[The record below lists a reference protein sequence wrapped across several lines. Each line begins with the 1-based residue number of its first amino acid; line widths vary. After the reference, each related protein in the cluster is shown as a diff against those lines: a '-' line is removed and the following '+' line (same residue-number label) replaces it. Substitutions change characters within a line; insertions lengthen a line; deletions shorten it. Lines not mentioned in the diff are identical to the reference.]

1 MSTENTNFKKRD
13 RVDFIVNYLLFF
25 SVIIA
30 FLTLISLIF
39 DIFNDGWDWFDWQ
52 FFNSFP
58 SRKPE
63 IAGIKAAFYG
73 TVWVMS
79 ITALLSIPI
88 GISTALYLEMFADDS
103 RFNRFIKVNISNLA
117 GVPSIIYGIIGM
129 AVFVEFFQMGRV
141 ILAGAL
147 TMTLLILPIIIIA
160 SQEAIKQVPG
170 YYMDAALALG
180 ATKWQAVVKV
190 ILPQSIPG
198 IVSGFILAMSRAI
211 GESAPMIAISALVY
225 ITFLPEGP
233 LDRFTVMPIQI
244 YNWISQPQDGFRGL
258 AAAGIILLL
267 IMLLSLNSLAK
278 LRKFIPSTAPE
289 NVPMLLSPS
298 KPSTPALISLLFIS
312 SSE

>member
-1 MSTENTNFKKRD
+1 MSAENTNFKKRD
-13 RVDFIVNYLLFF
+13 RVDNIVNFLLFF

-103 RFNRFIKVNISNLA
+103 RFNRFIKINISNLA

-267 IMLLSLNSLAK
+267 IMLLSLNSLAIF
-278 LRKFIPSTAPE
+278 LRDYFQRR
-289 NVPMLLSPS
+289 N
-298 KPSTPALISLLFIS
+298 
-312 SSE
+312 

>member
-1 MSTENTNFKKRD
+1 MDYNSSNFKLRERAD
-13 RVDFIVNYLLFF
+13 RFINYLLFL
-25 SVIIA
+25 SVTIA
-30 FLTLISLIF
+30 FLTLAALVI
-39 DIFNDGWDWFDWQ
+39 DILNDGLDWFDFQ

-73 TVWVMS
+73 TIWVMS

-88 GISTALYLEMFADDS
+88 GVATALYLEMFADDS
-103 RFNRFIKVNISNLA
+103 KFNRFIKVNISNLA

-141 ILAGAL
+141 ILAGSL

-160 SQEAIKQVPG
+160 SQEAIKQVPN

-180 ATKWQAVVKV
+180 ATKWQAVVKI

-198 IVSGFILAMSRAI
+198 IVSGCILAMSRAI

-225 ITFLPEGP
+225 ITFLPEGH

-267 IMLLSLNSLAK
+267 IMLLSLNSFAIF
-278 LRKFIPSTAPE
+278 LRDYFQKR
-289 NVPMLLSPS
+289 N
-298 KPSTPALISLLFIS
+298 
-312 SSE
+312 

>member
-1 MSTENTNFKKRD
+1 MNNNSSNFKIREITDKL
-13 RVDFIVNYLLFF
+13 INYLLFF
-25 SVIIA
+25 SIIIA
-30 FLTLISLIF
+30 FITLISLIV
-39 DIFNDGWDWFDWQ
+39 DIFSDGLIWFDLQ

-63 IAGIKAAFYG
+63 LAGIKAAFYG
-73 TVWVMS
+73 TIWVMS
-79 ITALLSIPI
+79 ITAILSIPI
-88 GISTALYLEMFADDS
+88 GVATALYLEMFADDS
-103 RFNRFIKVNISNLA
+103 KFNRFIKVNISNLA

-129 AVFVEFFQMGRV
+129 AIFVEFFQMGRI

-160 SQEAIKQVPG
+160 SQEAIKQVPS

-190 ILPQSIPG
+190 VLPQSIPG

-225 ITFLPEGP
+225 ITFLPSGP

-267 IMLLSLNSLAK
+267 IMLLSLNSIAIF
-278 LRKFIPSTAPE
+278 LRDYFQKRS
-289 NVPMLLSPS
+289 
-298 KPSTPALISLLFIS
+298 
-312 SSE
+312 

>member
-1 MSTENTNFKKRD
+1 MSTEKTTFKKRGRID
-13 RVDFIVNYLLFF
+13 YFVNYLLFF
-25 SVIIA
+25 SVFIA
-30 FLTLISLIF
+30 FLTLASLIV
-39 DIFNDGWDWFDWQ
+39 DIFSDGWEWFDWQ

-73 TVWVMS
+73 TIWVMS

-103 RFNRFIKVNISNLA
+103 KFNKFIKVNISNLA

-129 AVFVEFFQMGRV
+129 AIFVEFFQMGRV

-160 SQEAIKQVPG
+160 SQEAIKQVPS

-180 ATKWQAVVKV
+180 STKWQAVVKV

-244 YNWISQPQDGFRGL
+244 YNWISQPQDDFRGL

-267 IMLLSLNSLAK
+267 IMLLSLNSLAIF
-278 LRKFIPSTAPE
+278 LRDYFQRR
-289 NVPMLLSPS
+289 N
-298 KPSTPALISLLFIS
+298 
-312 SSE
+312 

>member
-103 RFNRFIKVNISNLA
+103 RFNRFIKINISNLA

-267 IMLLSLNSLAK
+267 IMLLSLNSLAIF
-278 LRKFIPSTAPE
+278 LRDYFQRR
-289 NVPMLLSPS
+289 N
-298 KPSTPALISLLFIS
+298 
-312 SSE
+312 

>member
-1 MSTENTNFKKRD
+1 MSTDKTTFKKRD
-13 RVDFIVNYLLFF
+13 RIDYFVNYLLFF
-25 SVIIA
+25 SVLIA
-30 FLTLISLIF
+30 FLTLASLIV
-39 DIFNDGWDWFDWQ
+39 DIFSDGWEWFDWQ

-103 RFNRFIKVNISNLA
+103 KFNKFIKVNISNLA
-117 GVPSIIYGIIGM
+117 GVPSIIYGILGM
-129 AVFVEFFQMGRV
+129 AIFVEFFQMGRV

-160 SQEAIKQVPG
+160 SQEAIKQVPS

-267 IMLLSLNSLAK
+267 IMLLSLNSLAIF
-278 LRKFIPSTAPE
+278 LRDYFQRR
-289 NVPMLLSPS
+289 N
-298 KPSTPALISLLFIS
+298 
-312 SSE
+312 

>member
-1 MSTENTNFKKRD
+1 MSTENTNFKNRD
-13 RVDFIVNYLLFF
+13 RVDYIVNYLLFF
-25 SVIIA
+25 SVVIA

-103 RFNRFIKVNISNLA
+103 RFNKFIKVNISNLA

-170 YYMDAALALG
+170 YFMDAALALG

-267 IMLLSLNSLAK
+267 IMLLSLNSLAIF
-278 LRKFIPSTAPE
+278 LRDYFQRR
-289 NVPMLLSPS
+289 N
-298 KPSTPALISLLFIS
+298 
-312 SSE
+312 

>member
-1 MSTENTNFKKRD
+1 MSTEKTTFKKRGRID
-13 RVDFIVNYLLFF
+13 YFVNYLLFF
-25 SVIIA
+25 SIFIA
-30 FLTLISLIF
+30 FLTLASLIV
-39 DIFNDGWDWFDWQ
+39 DIFSDGWEWFDWQ

-103 RFNRFIKVNISNLA
+103 KFNKFIKVNISNLA

-129 AVFVEFFQMGRV
+129 AIFVEFFQMGRV

-160 SQEAIKQVPG
+160 SQEAIKQVPS

-180 ATKWQAVVKV
+180 STKWQAVVKV

-244 YNWISQPQDGFRGL
+244 YNWISQPQDDFRGL

-267 IMLLSLNSLAK
+267 IMLLSLNSLAIF
-278 LRKFIPSTAPE
+278 LRDYFQRR
-289 NVPMLLSPS
+289 N
-298 KPSTPALISLLFIS
+298 
-312 SSE
+312 

>member
-1 MSTENTNFKKRD
+1 MSTENTNFKKRS
-13 RVDFIVNYLLFF
+13 RVDYAVNYLLFF

-39 DIFNDGWDWFDWQ
+39 DIFNDGWEWFDWQ

-103 RFNRFIKVNISNLA
+103 RFNRFIKINISNLA

-267 IMLLSLNSLAK
+267 IMLLSLNSLAIF
-278 LRKFIPSTAPE
+278 LRDYFQRR
-289 NVPMLLSPS
+289 N
-298 KPSTPALISLLFIS
+298 
-312 SSE
+312 

>member
-1 MSTENTNFKKRD
+1 MTTANSDTKFKLRERIDK
-13 RVDFIVNYLLFF
+13 IVNLFLGF
-25 SVIIA
+25 SILIA
-30 FLTLISLIF
+30 FVTLFALVF
-39 DIFNDGWDWFDWQ
+39 DILNDGWKWFDWQ
-52 FFNSFP
+52 FINSYP

-63 IAGIKAAFYG
+63 IAGIKAALFG

-88 GISTALYLEMFADDS
+88 GVCTALYLEMFAEDT
-103 RFNRFIKVNISNLA
+103 RFNRFIKLNISNLA

-141 ILAGAL
+141 ILAGSL

-160 SQEAIKQVPG
+160 SQEAIKQVPS
-170 YYMDAALALG
+170 YYLDAALALG
-180 ATKWQAVVKV
+180 STKWQAVIKV
-190 ILPQSIPG
+190 IIPQAIPG

-225 ITFLPEGP
+225 LTFLPSGP

-244 YNWISQPQDGFRGL
+244 YNWVSQPQDDFRGL

-267 IMLLSLNSLAK
+267 IMLLSLNSFAIF
-278 LRKFIPSTAPE
+278 LRDYFQKR
-289 NVPMLLSPS
+289 N
-298 KPSTPALISLLFIS
+298 
-312 SSE
+312 

>member
-1 MSTENTNFKKRD
+1 MSSENTNFKKRD
-13 RVDFIVNYLLFF
+13 RVDYIVNYLLFF

-73 TVWVMS
+73 TVLVMS

-267 IMLLSLNSLAK
+267 IMLLSLNSLAIF
-278 LRKFIPSTAPE
+278 LRDYFQRR
-289 NVPMLLSPS
+289 N
-298 KPSTPALISLLFIS
+298 
-312 SSE
+312 

>member
-1 MSTENTNFKKRD
+1 MNNNSSNFKIREITDKL
-13 RVDFIVNYLLFF
+13 INYLLFF
-25 SVIIA
+25 SIIIA
-30 FLTLISLIF
+30 FITLISLIV
-39 DIFNDGWDWFDWQ
+39 DIFSDGLIWFDLQ

-63 IAGIKAAFYG
+63 LAGIKAAFYG
-73 TVWVMS
+73 TIWVMS
-79 ITALLSIPI
+79 ITAILSIPI
-88 GISTALYLEMFADDS
+88 GVATALYLEMFADDS
-103 RFNRFIKVNISNLA
+103 KFNRFIKVNISNLA

-129 AVFVEFFQMGRV
+129 AIFVEFFQLGRV

-180 ATKWQAVVKV
+180 ATRWQAVVKV
-190 ILPQSIPG
+190 VLPQSIPG

-225 ITFLPEGP
+225 ITFLPSGP

-267 IMLLSLNSLAK
+267 IMLLSLNSIAIF
-278 LRKFIPSTAPE
+278 LRDYFQKRS
-289 NVPMLLSPS
+289 
-298 KPSTPALISLLFIS
+298 
-312 SSE
+312 

>member
-13 RVDFIVNYLLFF
+13 RVDYIVKYLLFF

-103 RFNRFIKVNISNLA
+103 RFNKFIKINISNLA

-267 IMLLSLNSLAK
+267 IMLLSLNSLAIF
-278 LRKFIPSTAPE
+278 LRDYFQRR
-289 NVPMLLSPS
+289 N
-298 KPSTPALISLLFIS
+298 
-312 SSE
+312 

>member
-30 FLTLISLIF
+30 FLTLISLIY

-267 IMLLSLNSLAK
+267 IMLLSLNSLAIF
-278 LRKFIPSTAPE
+278 LRDYFQRR
-289 NVPMLLSPS
+289 N
-298 KPSTPALISLLFIS
+298 
-312 SSE
+312 

>member
-13 RVDFIVNYLLFF
+13 RVDYIVKYLLFF

-39 DIFNDGWDWFDWQ
+39 DIFNDGWEWFDWQ

-103 RFNRFIKVNISNLA
+103 RFNRFIKINISNLA

-267 IMLLSLNSLAK
+267 IMLLSLNSLAIF
-278 LRKFIPSTAPE
+278 LRDYFQRR
-289 NVPMLLSPS
+289 N
-298 KPSTPALISLLFIS
+298 
-312 SSE
+312 

>member
-1 MSTENTNFKKRD
+1 MSAENTNFKKRD
-13 RVDFIVNYLLFF
+13 RVDNIVNFLLFF

-103 RFNRFIKVNISNLA
+103 RFNRFIKINISNLA

-180 ATKWQAVVKV
+180 ATKWQAVVRV

-267 IMLLSLNSLAK
+267 IMLLSLNSLAIF
-278 LRKFIPSTAPE
+278 LRDYFQRR
-289 NVPMLLSPS
+289 N
-298 KPSTPALISLLFIS
+298 
-312 SSE
+312 

>member
-267 IMLLSLNSLAK
+267 IMLLSLNSLVIF
-278 LRKFIPSTAPE
+278 LRDYFQRR
-289 NVPMLLSPS
+289 N
-298 KPSTPALISLLFIS
+298 
-312 SSE
+312 

>member
-13 RVDFIVNYLLFF
+13 RVDYIVKYLLFF

-103 RFNRFIKVNISNLA
+103 RFNRFIKINISNLA

-267 IMLLSLNSLAK
+267 IMLLSLNSLAIF
-278 LRKFIPSTAPE
+278 LRDYFQRR
-289 NVPMLLSPS
+289 N
-298 KPSTPALISLLFIS
+298 
-312 SSE
+312 

>member
-13 RVDFIVNYLLFF
+13 RVDFIVKYLLFF

-267 IMLLSLNSLAK
+267 IMLLSLNSLAIF
-278 LRKFIPSTAPE
+278 LRDYFQRR
-289 NVPMLLSPS
+289 N
-298 KPSTPALISLLFIS
+298 
-312 SSE
+312 

>member
-13 RVDFIVNYLLFF
+13 RIDYIVKYLLFF

-103 RFNRFIKVNISNLA
+103 RFNKFIKINISNLA

-267 IMLLSLNSLAK
+267 IMLLSLNSLAIF
-278 LRKFIPSTAPE
+278 LRDYFQRR
-289 NVPMLLSPS
+289 N
-298 KPSTPALISLLFIS
+298 
-312 SSE
+312 

>member
-1 MSTENTNFKKRD
+1 M
-13 RVDFIVNYLLFF
+13 I
-25 SVIIA
+25 
-30 FLTLISLIF
+30 
-39 DIFNDGWDWFDWQ
+39 
-52 FFNSFP
+52 P
-58 SRKPE
+58 S
-63 IAGIKAAFYG
+63 
-73 TVWVMS
+73 W
-79 ITALLSIPI
+79 
-88 GISTALYLEMFADDS
+88 
-103 RFNRFIKVNISNLA
+103 
-117 GVPSIIYGIIGM
+117 GIISWN
-129 AVFVEFFQMGRV
+129 
-141 ILAGAL
+141 
-147 TMTLLILPIIIIA
+147 

-267 IMLLSLNSLAK
+267 IMLLSLNSLAIF
-278 LRKFIPSTAPE
+278 LRDYFQRRNLCLILFGSIIFIWKITIKSQIKKKF
-289 NVPMLLSPS
+289 
-298 KPSTPALISLLFIS
+298 KHLILKKKIKS
-312 SSE
+312 